1 MIECPQPIPCDPCH
15 TSCPTGAV
23 LPFEDINDLP
33 RVDYSKCTG
42 CAMCVAKC
50 PGLACFVVDLTYG
63 GEDEAL
69 IKLPYEILPRPE
81 EGMEVDCLNRVGD
94 TVATGM
100 VIRVQ
105 EPQRDKTLVVYVVVP
120 KSLVLDIRAIRVRN
134 S

>member
-1 MIECPQPIPCDPCH
+1 M
-15 TSCPTGAV
+15 
-23 LPFEDINDLP
+23 
-33 RVDYSKCTG
+33 
-42 CAMCVAKC
+42 
-50 PGLACFVVDLTYG
+50 
-63 GEDEAL
+63 
-69 IKLPYEILPRPE
+69 
-81 EGMEVDCLNRVGD
+81 DCLNRVGD